1 VLVIVL
7 GLDVG
12 GTKTVGQLADRDG
25 TVLAEARG
33 GGANLQ
39 SVGELGVEKVL
50 HEVIDAALAKSHERL
65 SAICVGMAGVDRPQD
80 AALVRGILSRIG
92 QRAASLVVNDAL
104 IALEAGVP
112 DGAGIVVIAGTGS
125 IAYGRD
131 AAGRAA
137 RAGGWGYVLGDE
149 GSGYWLGRQAL
160 RAVVRA
166 SDGRGRPTSL
176 TPRILDHFH
185 VERAYDLVHQIYG
198 QDGGL
203 KLSTI
208 AALAACVES
217 AAADADPVATDLI
230 RLGAQELAAAA
241 RSVALRLSL
250 DSTAIVLAGG
260 IFRAVPHMLAAVSS
274 RLREILP
281 LATVQP
287 LTVEPALGAV
297 RFALKLAVG
306 PVVIPQYL

>member
-1 VLVIVL
+1 MLVL

-12 GTKTVGQLADRDG
+12 GTKTVGQLADGDG
-25 TVLAEARG
+25 TVLREARG

-50 HEVIDAALAKSHERL
+50 HEVIDAALADSHERL

-80 AALVRGILSRIG
+80 GALVREILGRIG

-104 IALEAGVP
+104 IALEAGAP
-112 DGAGIVVIAGTGS
+112 DGPGIVVIAGTGS

-131 AAGRAA
+131 PGGRAA

-166 SDGRGRPTSL
+166 SDGRGQATSL
-176 TPRILDHFH
+176 TPRILEHFH
-185 VERAYDLVHQIYG
+185 VTRAYDLVHQIYG
-198 QDGGL
+198 QEGGL

-208 AALAACVES
+208 AALASCVES
-217 AAADADPVATDLI
+217 AAAEADPVATDLI
-230 RLGAQELAAAA
+230 RLGAQELAGVA
-241 RSVALRLSL
+241 RSVAQRLSMEQ
-250 DSTAIVLAGG
+250 TTIVLAGG
-260 IFRAVPHMLAAVSS
+260 IFRAVPHMLAAVSAK
-274 RLREILP
+274 LRELLP
-281 LATVQP
+281 RATVRP

-297 RFALKLAVG
+297 RFALKLATG
-306 PVVIPQYL
+306 GVVIPQYV

>member
-1 VLVIVL
+1 MVVL

-25 TVLAEARG
+25 VVLAEARG

-50 HEVIDAALAKSHERL
+50 HEVIDAALADSRERL

-92 QRAASLVVNDAL
+92 QRARSLVLNDAL

-112 DGAGIVVIAGTGS
+112 NAPGIVVIAGTGS

-131 AAGRAA
+131 ASGHAA

-166 SDGRGRPTSL
+166 SDGRGRETSL
-176 TPRILDHFH
+176 TPLVLEHFR

-198 QDGGL
+198 QEGGL

-208 AALAACVES
+208 AALASCVES
-217 AAADADPVATDLI
+217 AAANADPVANDLI

-250 DSTAIVLAGG
+250 DATTIVLSGG
-260 IFRAVPHMLAAVSS
+260 IFRAVPRMLAAVLS

-287 LTVEPALGAV
+287 LTVEPAVGAV
-297 RFALKLAVG
+297 RFAIRLASGTVE
-306 PVVIPQYL
+306 IPQYM